1 MTTATGKTVLKPHSP
16 GIPGGYV
23 IKATHAGGTVK
34 VFVCALTADFK
45 CDMPEPDGISS
56 GSLPLMCSTSNIT
69 FGGAVTKNSSPTGVL
84 SDGYHGGMEEMF
96 LYMMSLEEVNA
107 MLFSCPNTGCVNWC
121 ALRQTNMS

>member
-1 MTTATGKTVLKPHSP
+1 MV
-16 GIPGGYV
+16 
-23 IKATHAGGTVK
+23 KATHAGGTVK

-56 GSLPLMCSTSNIT
+56 GSLPLICSTSNIT
-69 FGGAVTKNSSPTGVL
+69 FGGAVTKKGGL

-107 MLFSCPNTGCVNWC
+107 MLFSCPNTGCVNWY
-121 ALRQTNMS
+121 ALHIIFS